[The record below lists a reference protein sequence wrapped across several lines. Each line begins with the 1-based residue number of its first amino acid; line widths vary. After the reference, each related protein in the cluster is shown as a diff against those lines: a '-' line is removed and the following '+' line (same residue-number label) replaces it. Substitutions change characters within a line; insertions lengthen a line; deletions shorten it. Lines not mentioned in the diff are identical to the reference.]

1 MQLTVVA
8 SHARQTEL
16 YVSFSKNRAFLKVRI
31 CLHGGC
37 EEKKIKEER
46 KKEKRKKKKKLNSTQ
61 ICSCHAIMLQF
72 PPSC

>member
-46 KKEKRKKKKKLNSTQ
+46 KKEKRKKKKEKKTEQHTNL
-61 ICSCHAIMLQF
+61 
-72 PPSC
+72 

>member
-46 KKEKRKKKKKLNSTQ
+46 KKEKRRKKTEQHTNL
-61 ICSCHAIMLQF
+61 
-72 PPSC
+72 